1 MNKEMI
7 MLSCMI
13 CEEPT
18 VEVALEDAKL
28 LTATCQ
34 ECWG

>member
-1 MNKEMI
+1 MQKEMI

-13 CEEPT
+13 CEEPA